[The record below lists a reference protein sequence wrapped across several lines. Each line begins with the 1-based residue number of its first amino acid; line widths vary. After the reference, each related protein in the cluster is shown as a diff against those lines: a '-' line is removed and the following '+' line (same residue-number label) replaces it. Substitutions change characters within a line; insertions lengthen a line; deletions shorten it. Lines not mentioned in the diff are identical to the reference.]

1 MIDYLSHHGVK
12 GMRWGVRKDKDKAH
26 RQGAMAGYVKVAQR
40 IQDVEKVVDT
50 KSSKA
55 VKLKAGS
62 TLYRTHRGK
71 EGKKL
76 GDHSYFSTNNVDA
89 AQYRGIMPS
98 MREGV
103 GLKKYSK
110 KWVESIYKTTK
121 DLKAPSAKESY
132 EIFNKVMDEPVMH
145 VGRKKQAI
153 LEKEYINSMYYP
165 QVAANDVYTKFLAAQ
180 FLKNHFNDAY
190 INEVKNRGYNDLQDF
205 NDAKGVSKSPIVA
218 LDPDGSVREVGRKA
232 LSAWDINESQKNLKA
247 FR

>member
-12 GMRWGVRKDKDKAH
+12 GMRWGVRKDKDKTH

-55 VKLKAGS
+55 VKLKAES

-89 AQYRGIMPS
+89 AQ
-98 MREGV
+98 
-103 GLKKYSK
+103 
-110 KWVESIYKTTK
+110 
-121 DLKAPSAKESY
+121 
-132 EIFNKVMDEPVMH
+132 
-145 VGRKKQAI
+145 
-153 LEKEYINSMYYP
+153 
-165 QVAANDVYTKFLAAQ
+165 
-180 FLKNHFNDAY
+180 FLKNHFNDTY
-190 INEVKNRGYNDLQDF
+190 INEVKNRGYNALQDF

>member
-26 RQGAMAGYVKVAQR
+26 RQGAMGGYVKVAQR

-110 KWVESIYKTTK
+110 KWVESTYKTTK
-121 DLKAPSAKESY
+121 DLKAPSAKRV
-132 EIFNKVMDEPVMH
+132 I
-145 VGRKKQAI
+145 
-153 LEKEYINSMYYP
+153 
-165 QVAANDVYTKFLAAQ
+165 
-180 FLKNHFNDAY
+180 
-190 INEVKNRGYNDLQDF
+190 
-205 NDAKGVSKSPIVA
+205 
-218 LDPDGSVREVGRKA
+218 
-232 LSAWDINESQKNLKA
+232 
-247 FR
+247 

>member
-12 GMRWGVRKDKDKAH
+12 GMRWGVREDKDKAH

-55 VKLKAGS
+55 VKPKAGS

-76 GDHSYFSTNNVDA
+76 GDHSYFSTNDVDA
-89 AQYRGIMPS
+89 AQYRG
-98 MREGV
+98 
-103 GLKKYSK
+103 
-110 KWVESIYKTTK
+110 
-121 DLKAPSAKESY
+121 
-132 EIFNKVMDEPVMH
+132 
-145 VGRKKQAI
+145 
-153 LEKEYINSMYYP
+153 
-165 QVAANDVYTKFLAAQ
+165 
-180 FLKNHFNDAY
+180 
-190 INEVKNRGYNDLQDF
+190 YNALQDF

-218 LDPDGSVREVGRKA
+218 LDPDGSVWEVGRKA
-232 LSAWDINESQKNLKA
+232 LSSWDINESQKNLKA

>member
-12 GMRWGVRKDKDKAH
+12 GMKWGVRKDKDKAH

-40 IQDVEKVVDT
+40 IRDVEKVVDT

-110 KWVESIYKTTK
+110 KWVESTYKTTK

-132 EIFNKVMDEPVMH
+132 EIFNKVMNEPVMH
-145 VGRKKQAI
+145 VGRK
-153 LEKEYINSMYYP
+153 
-165 QVAANDVYTKFLAAQ
+165 
-180 FLKNHFNDAY
+180 NHFNDTY
-190 INEVKNRGYNDLQDF
+190 INEVKNRGYNALQDF

-232 LSAWDINESQKNLKA
+232 LSAWDINEPQKNLKA

>member
-12 GMRWGVRKDKDKAH
+12 GMRWGVRKDKAH

-110 KWVESIYKTTK
+110 KWVESTYKTISMTHTSMK
-121 DLKAPSAKESY
+121 SRIAVTTPFKTLTMLKVLVNLRLWRWTLMVLFGKSGVRHCLLGTLTSPRRISKHFDNQRRAKR
-132 EIFNKVMDEPVMH
+132 I
-145 VGRKKQAI
+145 G
-153 LEKEYINSMYYP
+153 
-165 QVAANDVYTKFLAAQ
+165 
-180 FLKNHFNDAY
+180 
-190 INEVKNRGYNDLQDF
+190 
-205 NDAKGVSKSPIVA
+205 
-218 LDPDGSVREVGRKA
+218 
-232 LSAWDINESQKNLKA
+232 
-247 FR
+247 

>member
-110 KWVESIYKTTK
+110 KWVESTYKTTK

-132 EIFNKVMDEPVMH
+132 EIFNLVNLRLWRWTLMVLFGKSGVRHCLLGTLTSP
-145 VGRKKQAI
+145 RRISK
-153 LEKEYINSMYYP
+153 
-165 QVAANDVYTKFLAAQ
+165 
-180 FLKNHFNDAY
+180 HFDNQ
-190 INEVKNRGYNDLQDF
+190 RR
-205 NDAKGVSKSPIVA
+205 AKRIG
-218 LDPDGSVREVGRKA
+218 
-232 LSAWDINESQKNLKA
+232 
-247 FR
+247 

>member
-12 GMRWGVRKDKDKAH
+12 GMRWGVPKDKDKAH

-110 KWVESIYKTTK
+110 KWVESTYKTTK

-132 EIFNKVMDEPVMH
+132 EIFNKVT
-145 VGRKKQAI
+145 
-153 LEKEYINSMYYP
+153 
-165 QVAANDVYTKFLAAQ
+165 NDVYTKFLAAQ
-180 FLKNHFNDAY
+180 FLKNHFNDTY
-190 INEVKNRGYNDLQDF
+190 INEVENRGYNALQDF

>member
-71 EGKKL
+71 EGKKR

-103 GLKKYSK
+103 GLKK
-110 KWVESIYKTTK
+110 
-121 DLKAPSAKESY
+121 
-132 EIFNKVMDEPVMH
+132 
-145 VGRKKQAI
+145 QAI
-153 LEKEYINSMYYP
+153 LGKEYINSMYYP
-165 QVAANDVYTKFLAAQ
+165 QVATNDVYTKFLAAQ
-180 FLKNHFNDAY
+180 FLKNHFNDTY
-190 INEVKNRGYNDLQDF
+190 INEVKNRGYNALQDF

-218 LDPDGSVREVGRKA
+218 LDPDGSVREVRRKA

>member
-12 GMRWGVRKDKDKAH
+12 GMRWGVRKDKAH

-76 GDHSYFSTNNVDA
+76 GDHSYFSTNDVDA

-98 MREGV
+98 MREGA

-110 KWVESIYKTTK
+110 KWVESTYKTTK

-132 EIFNKVMDEPVMH
+132 EIFNKVMNEPVMH
-145 VGRKKQAI
+145 VAT
-153 LEKEYINSMYYP
+153 
-165 QVAANDVYTKFLAAQ
+165 NDVYTKFLAAQ
-180 FLKNHFNDAY
+180 FLKNHFNDTY
-190 INEVKNRGYNDLQDF
+190 INEVKNRGYNALQDF

-218 LDPDGSVREVGRKA
+218 LDLDGSVREVGRKA